1 MTTPP
6 KFLPTQVASI
16 LLLASA
22 AAQSFVCVLIAW
34 IVPPAFHSIYRL
46 KSLHEAWDLMPPI
59 TRFASEN
66 SWLIVIALGAVC
78 LGSLLALRRFPE
90 RTIHCMTVG
99 LCAEG
104 FVTWLAMFCFCFD
117 GFTGPM
123 SLHHGPEFELPQFI
137 SFGAGVFPVTLLLV
151 VAPIIAALWPRVNS
165 KP

>member
-1 MTTPP
+1 M
-6 KFLPTQVASI
+6 PTRIASI

-22 AAQSFVCVLIAW
+22 AAQSFVCGLIAR
-34 IVPPAFHSIYRL
+34 IVTPAFHSIYRL
-46 KSLHEAWDLMPPI
+46 KSMDEAWDLMPPI
-59 TRFASEN
+59 TRFASKQ

-123 SLHHGPEFELPQFI
+123 SLHHSPEFELLQFV
-137 SFGAGVFPVTLLLV
+137 SFGAGIFPVTLLLL
-151 VAPIIAALWPRVNS
+151 VAPMIAA
-165 KP
+165 